1 MAGEQVAELSDESL
15 REDAFR
21 HLAER
26 HLERSYRLACAIL
39 GNASEAQDAT
49 QDAFVQAWRRWSTL
63 RDPGRFEHWFDKIL
77 VNICRNR
84 LRRSTRW
91 QTQDISDDLLTVRGD
106 PYDQA
111 VDRDLIGTALKSLSP
126 EHRLVV
132 ALRYYRDLSVAE
144 IADRL
149 GVRQGTVSSRLHYAV
164 KRLHAVIDSAD
175 AEGMHR

>member
-91 QTQDISDDLLTVRGD
+91 HTQDISDDLLTVRGD

-111 VDRDLIGTALKSLSP
+111 ADRDLIGTALQSLSP